1 MEELLNSIYIER
13 KRIESISEANSH
25 LREDMASWYRGYNQA
40 LMDVEEKIKSIEN
53 VKRD

>member
-1 MEELLNSIYIER
+1 MEELVNYIYIER
-13 KRIESISEANSH
+13 KKVESISEANPH

-53 VKRD
+53 VRRD